1 MEIIES
7 QRIQRPDAI
16 VTKNNRKEELVVL
29 RRQGVK
35 QKERPPVTVCVPW
48 EQKRS
53 EIAGEV
59 ENEEILRKVWRDN
72 ESLVHTFIWH
82 CLVSF

>member
-7 QRIQRPDAI
+7 QPGLRLNTSVPKKHRDEDI
-16 VTKNNRKEELVVL
+16 VLL
-29 RRQGVK
+29 RRKGVK
-35 QKERPPVTVCVPW
+35 QKDRDPITVCIPW
-48 EQKRS
+48 EQKRK

-59 ENEEILRKVWRDN
+59 ENEEILRRVWREN
-72 ESLVHTFIWH
+72 ESLAHTFIWH

>member
-7 QRIQRPDAI
+7 QTTPQADTSVPKKHR
-16 VTKNNRKEELVVL
+16 EEEVVVL
-29 RRQGVK
+29 RKKGIK
-35 QKERPPVTVCVPW
+35 QKDRDPITVCIPW
-48 EQKRS
+48 EQKRK

-59 ENEEILRKVWRDN
+59 ENEEILRRVWREN
-72 ESLVHTFIWH
+72 ESLAHTFIWH